1 MGVIQVET
9 PEGVIKVEIDG
20 ETPTQQELD
29 ALDAQFFQQK
39 PKSIDLAT
47 ASREEI
53 REYARKRRAMG
64 LDPVTGEQLSED
76 EFIRTYKEPGVDY
89 STGVDSVGG
98 FSRFQFGRM
107 DTKEEKENYLESVV
121 GKDGFRSDAL
131 GRLLLTQKGRKTL
144 GMGDGPDLAIDEEGL
159 SFKL

>member
-121 GKDGFRSDAL
+121 GKD
-131 GRLLLTQKGRKTL
+131 
-144 GMGDGPDLAIDEEGL
+144 
-159 SFKL
+159 